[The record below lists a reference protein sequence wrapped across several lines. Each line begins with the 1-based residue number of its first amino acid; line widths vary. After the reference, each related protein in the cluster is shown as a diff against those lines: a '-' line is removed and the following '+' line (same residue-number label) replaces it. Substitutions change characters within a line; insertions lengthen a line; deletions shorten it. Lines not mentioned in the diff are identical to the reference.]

1 MTTRPSQSRS
11 ARRGF
16 TLVELL
22 VVITVIGILVGML
35 AVAIIPALQRGK
47 EAAVQFEMKQ
57 IEQSI
62 EQFRTDKGFYPPSF
76 EGLSFAQFKRYVD
89 RMAPNNRESLD
100 GRLMPWWTSIG
111 MFIDQES
118 SLVFWLS
125 GTFENQQ
132 YPITGRWDG
141 TLPATGIIA
150 AHSFGGND
158 ALGARKAYFD
168 FDTGQLFGDQ
178 TDESVEYTPGGTP
191 TEIPAALRAT
201 ATGPGIILEYMQG
214 HGRSMDMRPSMGSD
228 LLFKYRDAESYA
240 AAGAYYDSSGAFINP
255 NTFQLITFG
264 LDGAPG
270 AIDNDGTAP
279 DGVNAIASDLSSD
292 GEDNLCHFANGR
304 IRLWLIANGQQ

>member
-47 EAAVQFEMKQ
+47 EASIQFEMKQ

-76 EGLSFAQFKRYVD
+76 EGLTFAQFKRYVD

-132 YPITGRWDG
+132 YPITGGAPTG
-141 TLPATGIIA
+141 TIIS
-150 AHSFGGND
+150 AHGFGADPTSVGK
-158 ALGARKAYFD
+158 RKSYFD
-168 FDTGQLFGDQ
+168 FQSGQLFGDQ

-201 ATGPGIILEYMQG
+201 TAVPGIILEYKQP
-214 HGRSMDMRPSMGSD
+214 HGKSMDTRPSAGSD
-228 LLFKYRDAESYA
+228 LLFKYRDSESYA
-240 AAGAYYDSSGAFINP
+240 AAGAYHDSTGAFINP

-264 LDGAPG
+264 LDGARGP
-270 AIDNDGTAP
+270 ITAT
-279 DGVNAIASDLSSD
+279 GVNASASDLSSD
-292 GEDNLCHFANGR
+292 GEDNLCNFANGR
-304 IRLWLIANGQQ
+304 IRLWLIANGEQ